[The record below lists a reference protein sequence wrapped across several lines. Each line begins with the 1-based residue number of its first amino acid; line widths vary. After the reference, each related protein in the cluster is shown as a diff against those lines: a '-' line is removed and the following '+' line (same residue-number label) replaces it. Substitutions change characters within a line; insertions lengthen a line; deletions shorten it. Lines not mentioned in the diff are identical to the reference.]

1 MQYNELKDER
11 KDIGDMQDRSRTF
24 MAEANMESN
33 TKVMTFDKSDY
44 GTDPRYGIVSA
55 DVEKQLLD
63 ANTEDLKGQI
73 NLLMEKVTDGDNRW
87 KCKEC
92 GKTSK
97 DKTGMS
103 RHIETH
109 MEGIS
114 YPCNQC
120 GAVKRSSNALN
131 VHITRDH
138 RN

>member
-1 MQYNELKDER
+1 MDEAKIENR
-11 KDIGDMQDRSRTF
+11 TKATLEKSNYDITY
-24 MAEANMESN
+24 
-33 TKVMTFDKSDY
+33 TDKS
-44 GTDPRYGIVSA
+44 YGIVSA
-55 DVEKQLLD
+55 YVEKPLLD
-63 ANTEDLKGQI
+63 ANTNDLKGQI
-73 NLLMEKVTDGDNRW
+73 DSLMEKVIDGDNKW
-87 KCKEC
+87 KCTEC

-109 MEGIS
+109 IEGIS
-114 YPCNQC
+114 YPCNQY